1 MVSAVEKQLVI
12 ATFVSHRINRFMYFN
27 LPVLSLGGLLGVG
40 DLASTPVL
48 NELRHPAG
56 TPQVTVA

>member
-1 MVSAVEKQLVI
+1 
-12 ATFVSHRINRFMYFN
+12 MYFK

>member
-1 MVSAVEKQLVI
+1 MRNATARKIRREQL
-12 ATFVSHRINRFMYFN
+12 
-27 LPVLSLGGLLGVG
+27 LLGVG

-56 TPQVTVA
+56 TPQVTVALTQPFSQRNGAW

>member
-1 MVSAVEKQLVI
+1 M
-12 ATFVSHRINRFMYFN
+12 FFN

-48 NELRHPAG
+48 NELRHPVG
-56 TPQVTVA
+56 TPQVTAV